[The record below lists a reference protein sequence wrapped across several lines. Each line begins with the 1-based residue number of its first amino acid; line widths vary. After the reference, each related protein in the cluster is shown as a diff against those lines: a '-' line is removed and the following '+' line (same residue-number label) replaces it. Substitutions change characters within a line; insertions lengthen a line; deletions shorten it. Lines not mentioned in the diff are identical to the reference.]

1 MWHWGEHNARFGVAF
16 VAAFAALGAIA
27 TVFGGAAPGTL
38 LGVFVVLGTVVA
50 CLAVRARATYLII
63 PVPALAYLVGAMFAG
78 VVDEQQASRAAYEL
92 AAVQWI
98 AKGFV
103 AMVIATLCAISI
115 AGIRWLRAARR
126 RF

>member
-1 MWHWGEHNARFGVAF
+1 MWHWGEHDARFGVAF
-16 VAAFAALGAIA
+16 LAVFGVLGAIA
-27 TVFGGAAPGTL
+27 TMFEGGAPGAL

-50 CLAVRARATYLII
+50 CLAVRPRVTYLII
-63 PVPALAYLVGAMFAG
+63 PAPALAYLVAALFAG
-78 VVDEQQASRAAYEL
+78 VADEHLATRMMYEL

-103 AMVIATLCAISI
+103 AMVIATLCAIGI

-126 RF
+126 